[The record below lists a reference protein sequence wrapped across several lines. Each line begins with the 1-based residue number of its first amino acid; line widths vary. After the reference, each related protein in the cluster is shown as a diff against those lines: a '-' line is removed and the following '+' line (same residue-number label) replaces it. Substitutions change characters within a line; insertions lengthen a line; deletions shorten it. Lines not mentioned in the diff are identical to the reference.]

1 VPKSIWLL
9 IIGMAINVT
18 GSSLLWPLNTIYIHN
33 HLGAS
38 LTMAGFLLMLN
49 SAAGIVGNLMGG
61 TLYDR
66 IGGYRSIVIGV
77 VIAMG
82 SAFLLTFFNSMLPYA
97 ILLIVIG
104 FGSGIIFPVMYAMA
118 GSAWPEGGR
127 KPFNAIYVSQNLGV
141 AIGASLGGWIA
152 SYSFTYT
159 FLTNAILYG
168 LFLGMVLL
176 FYRPIDKAHHH
187 HGAVTNVIEQSKVIR
202 QKGPF
207 YALLIICLSFF
218 LGWVAYV
225 QWQSSI
231 ASFTQQMGV
240 SLSQYSLL
248 WTANG
253 LLIVVG
259 QPGVKWVTTRIPSLK
274 AQILMGIFIFASSY
288 VVVLFAHQFRGFL
301 VAMIVL
307 TLGEML
313 VWPAVPTIASDLAP
327 KNRMGFYQGF
337 VNSTATAGRMVGPL
351 IGGIVADAF
360 NMHVLFVSLIFV
372 FLIAGGVA
380 YFYDLPLKKE
390 SRTPFLEDTLRK
402 VD

>member
-1 VPKSIWLL
+1 
-9 IIGMAINVT
+9 MAINVT

-66 IGGYRSIVIGV
+66 IGGYRSVVIGV

-104 FGSGIIFPVMYAMA
+104 FGSGIIFPAMYAMA

-127 KPFNAIYVSQNLGV
+127 KSFNAIYVSQNLGV

-176 FYRPIDKAHHH
+176 FYRSIDQAHHH
-187 HGAVTNVIEQSKVIR
+187 QGAVTNVIDQKKKIR
-202 QKGPF
+202 QKEPF

-218 LGWVAYV
+218 LGWIAYV

-240 SLSQYSLL
+240 SLSKYSLL

-274 AQILMGIFIFASSY
+274 AQILMGIIIFASSY

-327 KNRMGFYQGF
+327 KNRLGFYQGF

-380 YFYDLPLKKE
+380 YFYDLPLKKA
-390 SRTPFLEDTLRK
+390 SRTPIFEETLQK

>member
-1 VPKSIWLL
+1 
-9 IIGMAINVT
+9 MAINVT

-104 FGSGIIFPVMYAMA
+104 FGSGIIFPAMYAMA

>member
-1 VPKSIWLL
+1 MPKAIWLL

-66 IGGYRSIVIGV
+66 IGGYLSVVIGV
-77 VIAMG
+77 AISMG
-82 SAFLLTFFNSMLPYA
+82 AALLLTFFNSMLPYA
-97 ILLIVIG
+97 IILVVIG
-104 FGSGIIFPVMYAMA
+104 FGSGMIFPAMYAMA

-127 KPFNAIYVSQNLGV
+127 KPFNALYVSQNLGV

-159 FLTNAILYG
+159 FLTNAILYAV
-168 LFLGMVLL
+168 FLVIVLL
-176 FYRPIDKAHHH
+176 FYRPIDQAHQQ
-187 HGAVTNVIEQSKVIR
+187 GAVTNVIEQKKVIR

-207 YALLIICLSFF
+207 YALLIICLAFF

-248 WTANG
+248 WTVNG
-253 LLIVVG
+253 LLIVIG

-274 AQILMGIFIFASSY
+274 AQIMLGISIFAGSY
-288 VVVLFAHQFRGFL
+288 VVLLFAHEFKGFM

-351 IGGIVADAF
+351 IGGVVADIF

-372 FLIAGGVA
+372 YLIAGVVA
-380 YFYDLPLKKE
+380 YFYDLPLKRATKAPVFEE
-390 SRTPFLEDTLRK
+390 SLQKAD
-402 VD
+402 

>member
-1 VPKSIWLL
+1 MPKAIWLL

-61 TLYDR
+61 SLYDR
-66 IGGYRSIVIGV
+66 IGGYLSVVIGV
-77 VIAMG
+77 AISMG
-82 SAFLLTFFNSMLPYA
+82 AALLLTFFNSMLPYA
-97 ILLIVIG
+97 IILVVIG
-104 FGSGIIFPVMYAMA
+104 FGSGMIFPAMYAMA

-127 KPFNAIYVSQNLGV
+127 KPFNALYVSQNLGV

-159 FLTNAILYG
+159 FLTNAILYAV
-168 LFLGMVLL
+168 FLVIVLL
-176 FYRPIDKAHHH
+176 FYRPIDQAHQQ
-187 HGAVTNVIEQSKVIR
+187 GAVTNVIEQKKVIR

-207 YALLIICLSFF
+207 YALLIICLAFF

-248 WTANG
+248 WTVNG
-253 LLIVVG
+253 LLIVIG

-274 AQILMGIFIFASSY
+274 AQIMLGISIFAGSY
-288 VVVLFAHQFRGFL
+288 VVLLFAHEFKGFM

-351 IGGIVADAF
+351 IGGVIADIF

-372 FLIAGGVA
+372 YLIAGVVA
-380 YFYDLPLKKE
+380 YFYDLPLKRATKAPVFEE
-390 SRTPFLEDTLRK
+390 SLQKAD
-402 VD
+402 

>member
-104 FGSGIIFPVMYAMA
+104 FGSGIIFPAMYAMA

>member
-1 VPKSIWLL
+1 MPKAIWLL

-49 SAAGIVGNLMGG
+49 SGAGIIGNLMGG
-61 TLYDR
+61 NLYDR
-66 IGGYRSIVIGV
+66 IGGYRVVVVGV
-77 VIAMG
+77 VITML
-82 SAFLLTFFNSMLPYA
+82 SAFLLTFFNSIVPYA
-97 ILLIVIG
+97 ILLVIIG
-104 FGSGIIFPVMYAMA
+104 FGSGMIFPAMYAMA

-127 KPFNAIYVSQNLGV
+127 KPFNALYVSQNLGV

-159 FLTNAILYG
+159 FLTNALLYV
-168 LFLGMVLL
+168 LFLGMVVL
-176 FYRPIDKAHHH
+176 FYRPIDRAHHH
-187 HGAVTNVIEQSKVIR
+187 KGSITNVIEQKKEIQ

-207 YALLIICLSFF
+207 YALLIICFAFF

-225 QWQSSI
+225 QWQVSI

-248 WTANG
+248 WTVNG
-253 LLIVVG
+253 LLIVMG
-259 QPGVKWVTTRIPSLK
+259 QPGVKWVTKRIPSLK
-274 AQILMGIFIFASSY
+274 AQILLGISIFACSY
-288 VVVLFAHQFRGFL
+288 VVVLFAHEFKGFL
-301 VAMIVL
+301 FAMIVL

-327 KNRMGFYQGF
+327 KSRMGFYQGF

-351 IGGIVADAF
+351 IGGMVADF
-360 NMHVLFVSLIFV
+360 FSMHVLFVSLIFV
-372 FLIAGGVA
+372 YFIAGAVA
-380 YFYDLPLKKE
+380 YSYDLPLKRGSKAPVFEE
-390 SRTPFLEDTLRK
+390 SLQK

>member
-1 VPKSIWLL
+1 
-9 IIGMAINVT
+9 MAINVT

-66 IGGYRSIVIGV
+66 IGGYLSVVIGV
-77 VIAMG
+77 AISMG
-82 SAFLLTFFNSMLPYA
+82 AALLLTFFNSMLPYA
-97 ILLIVIG
+97 IILVVIG
-104 FGSGIIFPVMYAMA
+104 FGSGMIFPAMYAMA

-127 KPFNAIYVSQNLGV
+127 KPFNALYVSQNLGV

-159 FLTNAILYG
+159 FLTNAILYAV
-168 LFLGMVLL
+168 FLVIVLL
-176 FYRPIDKAHHH
+176 FYRPIDQAHQQ
-187 HGAVTNVIEQSKVIR
+187 GAVTNVIEQKKVIR

-207 YALLIICLSFF
+207 YALLIICLAFF

-248 WTANG
+248 WTVNG
-253 LLIVVG
+253 LLIVIG

-274 AQILMGIFIFASSY
+274 AQIMLGISIFAGSY
-288 VVVLFAHQFRGFL
+288 VVLLFAHEFKGFM

-351 IGGIVADAF
+351 IGGVVADIF

-372 FLIAGGVA
+372 YLIAGVVA
-380 YFYDLPLKKE
+380 YFYDLPLKRATKAPVFEE
-390 SRTPFLEDTLRK
+390 SLQKAD
-402 VD
+402 

>member
-1 VPKSIWLL
+1 VPKAIWLL

-66 IGGYRSIVIGV
+66 IGGYLSVVIGV
-77 VIAMG
+77 AISMG
-82 SAFLLTFFNSMLPYA
+82 AALLLTFFNSMLPYA
-97 ILLIVIG
+97 IILVVIG
-104 FGSGIIFPVMYAMA
+104 FGSGMIFPAMYAMA

-127 KPFNAIYVSQNLGV
+127 KPFNALYVSQNLGV

-159 FLTNAILYG
+159 FLTNAILYAV
-168 LFLGMVLL
+168 FLVIVLL
-176 FYRPIDKAHHH
+176 FYRPIDQAHQQ
-187 HGAVTNVIEQSKVIR
+187 GAVTNVIEQKKVIR

-207 YALLIICLSFF
+207 YALLIICLAFF

-248 WTANG
+248 WTVNG
-253 LLIVVG
+253 LLIVIG

-274 AQILMGIFIFASSY
+274 AQIMLGISIFAGSY
-288 VVVLFAHQFRGFL
+288 VVLLFAHEFKGFM

-351 IGGIVADAF
+351 IGGVVADIF

-372 FLIAGGVA
+372 YLIAGVVA
-380 YFYDLPLKKE
+380 YFYDLPLKRATKAPVFEE
-390 SRTPFLEDTLRK
+390 SLQKAD
-402 VD
+402 